1 MLPDTTRR
9 TGEYQAMSL
18 NALSE
23 LPREGFVR
31 VGTLAKVLGISVVTV
46 WRWSASGKLPQPV
59 KLSARITAWR
69 TEDIRCWMHIKNNQ
83 ANSIQ

>member
-1 MLPDTTRR
+1 
-9 TGEYQAMSL
+9 MSL
-18 NALSE
+18 HASSE

-46 WRWSASGKLPQPV
+46 WRWSSSGKLPKPV
-59 KLSARITAWR
+59 KLSERITAWR
-69 TEDIRCWMHIKNNQ
+69 AEDIRDWINIKNNP